1 VGHFHQRCSAT
12 CHREFDKSNGITF
25 KFRKPPTEQGHLL
38 QRKCIFLLGHIS
50 PPCSKIKRLAPTS
63 PARFHQVANL
73 LLCKAGGFGGSGAA
87 ITAAGAELG
96 RSAARTFLTPLLET
110 ACHRLAHVIRSL
122 FDLASEMVKQSTQG
136 EPNRNGGASCWQT

>member
-1 VGHFHQRCSAT
+1 M
-12 CHREFDKSNGITF
+12 E
-25 KFRKPPTEQGHLL
+25 
-38 QRKCIFLLGHIS
+38 
-50 PPCSKIKRLAPTS
+50 RLPPTS
-63 PARFHQVANL
+63 PAPFRQVANL

-110 ACHRLAHVIRSL
+110 ACDRLAHVIRSL

-136 EPNRNGGASCWQT
+136 DMTGMAELLAGELRNIVI